1 MKKII
6 VLLGLFCST
15 SVFAQQTS
23 KPLPTVQT
31 TFKSELFDISTPEND
46 RMFFLV
52 MYTSTT
58 TSTTATEAPTVL
70 RVFSQEKYPVELTQA
85 FYFRNGKVLFSL
97 GKKFNVV
104 SKPLT
109 DPQRDFLLQSYVSNE

>member
-23 KPLPTVQT
+23 NPTPTINT
-31 TFKSELFDISTPEND
+31 TFKSELFDIRTAEND

-52 MYTSTT
+52 MYAAT
-58 TSTTATEAPTVL
+58 TSSTPNEARPML
-70 RVFSQEKYPVELTQA
+70 RVFSNEKYPLELTQA
-85 FYFRNGKVLFSL
+85 FYIRNGKVLFSL
-97 GKKFNVV
+97 GKSFNVV

-109 DPQRDFLLQSYVSNE
+109 DPQRDFLLQSYVSNQ